1 MIAGIVLGSIVIVV
15 LMSLSIFVVRQQ
27 TFAVVERWGRFARVV
42 GPGVHGKIAI
52 AERVAGRVSIRV
64 QELNVKIRT
73 KTNDN
78 VFVDL
83 LIAVQYFVDGQDKV
97 WDAFYKLTDPKQQ
110 MESWIFDNVRA
121 KVPTMSLDSVFENK
135 DEIAKEIE
143 DSLGVRLGEYG
154 YKLVRALV
162 NDIQPDAGVADA
174 MNEINK
180 QQRLRVAAEYEGEAR
195 KIIVIKGA
203 EADAKSKEL
212 SGEGIAKQR
221 IAIVAGIRESVRDAS
236 DALGVDPQSVM
247 TLVLMTQYYDML
259 TDVGRNSRTNTIL
272 LPHSPGA
279 VNDLREQIISSI
291 QAGRFA
297 SEDGEGKRW
306 ATQLPEGTL

>member
-1 MIAGIVLGSIVIVV
+1 MIPGIVIGSIVVIV
-15 LMSLSIFVVRQQ
+15 LIILALYVVRQQ
-27 TFAVVERWGRFARVV
+27 TFAVMERWGKFARVV
-42 GPGVHGKIAI
+42 GPGVHGKIPI

-73 KTNDN
+73 KTSDN

-83 LIAVQYFVDGQDKV
+83 LIAVQYYVDGQAKV

-143 DSLGVRLGEYG
+143 DSLGIRLGEYG

-203 EADAKSKEL
+203 EADARSKEL

-221 IAIVAGIRESVRDAS
+221 IAIVAGLRESVKDAS

-259 TDVGRNSRTNTIL
+259 TDVGKNAETNTIL
-272 LPHSPGA
+272 LPHSPAA
-279 VNDLREQIISSI
+279 VGDLREQIISSI
-291 QAGRFA
+291 QAGKVTGTA
-297 SEDGEGKRW
+297 KREK
-306 ATQLPEGTL
+306 A

>member
-1 MIAGIVLGSIVIVV
+1 MVAGIVLGSLFVIV
-15 LMSLSIFVVRQQ
+15 LIFLAIFVVRQQ
-27 TFAVVERWGRFARVV
+27 TFAVIERWGKFARTV
-42 GPGVHGKIAI
+42 GPGIHSKVPIMD
-52 AERVAGRVSIRV
+52 RVAGRVSIRV
-64 QELNVKIRT
+64 QELNVKINT

-83 LIAVQYFVDGQDKV
+83 LIAVQYFVDGEDKV

-110 MESWIFDNVRA
+110 MESWVFDNVRA

-143 DSLGVRLGEYG
+143 DSLGIRLGEYG

-162 NDIQPDAGVADA
+162 NDIQPDKGVADA
-174 MNEINK
+174 MNEINR
-180 QQRLRVAAEYEGEAR
+180 QQRLRVAAEYEGEAK

-203 EADAKSKEL
+203 EADARSKEL

-221 IAIVAGIRESVRDAS
+221 IAIVAGLRESVKDAS
-236 DALGVDPQSVM
+236 DALGVDPESVM

-259 TDVGRNSRTNTIL
+259 TDVGRNSRTNTIM

-279 VNDLREQIISSI
+279 VNDLRQQIISAI
-291 QAGRFA
+291 ETGKLAGM
-297 SEDGEGKRW
+297 DEGGKK
-306 ATQLPEGTL
+306 

>member
-1 MIAGIVLGSIVIVV
+1 MIAGIVIGSIVVIV
-15 LMSLSIFVVRQQ
+15 LIILALYVVRQQ
-27 TFAVVERWGRFARVV
+27 TFAVIERWGKFAKVV
-42 GPGVHGKIAI
+42 GPGVHGKIPI

-143 DSLGVRLGEYG
+143 DSLGIRLGEYG

-180 QQRLRVAAEYEGEAR
+180 QQRLRVAAEYEGEAK
-195 KIIVIKGA
+195 KIIVIKEA
-203 EADAKSKEL
+203 EADARSKEL
-212 SGEGIAKQR
+212 SGEGVAKQR
-221 IAIVAGIRESVRDAS
+221 IAIVAGLRESVKDAS

-259 TDVGRNSRTNTIL
+259 TDVGKNAETNTIL
-272 LPHSPGA
+272 LPHSPAA
-279 VNDLREQIISSI
+279 VGDLREQIISSI
-291 QAGRFA
+291 QAGKVTGTA
-297 SEDGEGKRW
+297 KR
-306 ATQLPEGTL
+306 EKV

>member
-1 MIAGIVLGSIVIVV
+1 MIPGIVIGSIVVIV
-15 LMSLSIFVVRQQ
+15 LIILALYVVRQQ
-27 TFAVVERWGRFARVV
+27 TFAVMERWGKFARVV
-42 GPGVHGKIAI
+42 GPGVHGKIPI

-73 KTNDN
+73 KTSDN

-143 DSLGVRLGEYG
+143 DSLGIRLGEYG

-203 EADAKSKEL
+203 EADARSKEL

-221 IAIVAGIRESVRDAS
+221 IAIVAGLRESVKDAS

-259 TDVGRNSRTNTIL
+259 TDVGKNAETNTIL
-272 LPHSPGA
+272 LPHSPAA
-279 VNDLREQIISSI
+279 VGDLREQIISSI
-291 QAGRFA
+291 QAGKVTGTA
-297 SEDGEGKRW
+297 KREK
-306 ATQLPEGTL
+306 A

>member
-1 MIAGIVLGSIVIVV
+1 MNIVGIVLGIVV
-15 LMSLSIFVVRQQ
+15 AVILLVVAIYVVRQQ
-27 TFAVVERWGRFARVV
+27 TFAVSERWGKFNRIV
-42 GPGVHGKIAI
+42 GPGIHLKVPVMD
-52 AERVAGRVSIRV
+52 RVAGRVSIRV
-64 QELNVKIRT
+64 QELNVSIKT

-83 LIAVQYFVDGQDKV
+83 LIAVQYFVDGKDQV
-97 WDAFYKLTDPKQQ
+97 WDAFYRLTDPKQQ

-121 KVPTMSLDSVFENK
+121 KVPGMTLDSVFENK
-135 DEIAKEIE
+135 EEIAKEIE
-143 DSLGVRLGEYG
+143 DSLGVRLSEYG

-162 NDIQPDAGVADA
+162 NDIQPDKGVADA

-180 QQRLRVAAEYEGEAR
+180 QQRLRVAAEHEGEAK
-195 KIIVIKGA
+195 KIIVIKEA
-203 EADAKSKEL
+203 EADARSKEL

-221 IAIVAGIRESVRDAS
+221 IAIVAGLRESVKDAS
-236 DALGVDPQSVM
+236 DALGVEAESVM

-291 QAGRFA
+291 EAGKVTGEA
-297 SEDGEGKRW
+297 EDKKV
-306 ATQLPEGTL
+306 

>member
-1 MIAGIVLGSIVIVV
+1 MIPGIVIGSIVVIV
-15 LMSLSIFVVRQQ
+15 LIILALYVVRQQ
-27 TFAVVERWGRFARVV
+27 TFAVIERWGKFARVV
-42 GPGVHGKIAI
+42 GPGVHGKIPI

-143 DSLGVRLGEYG
+143 DSLGIRLGEYG

-180 QQRLRVAAEYEGEAR
+180 QQRLRVAAEYEGEAK
-195 KIIVIKGA
+195 KIIVIKEA
-203 EADAKSKEL
+203 EADARSKEL
-212 SGEGIAKQR
+212 SGEGVAKQR
-221 IAIVAGIRESVRDAS
+221 IAIVAGLRESVKDAS

-259 TDVGRNSRTNTIL
+259 TDVGKNAETNTIL
-272 LPHSPGA
+272 LPHSPAA
-279 VNDLREQIISSI
+279 VGDLREQIISSI
-291 QAGRFA
+291 QAGKVTGTA
-297 SEDGEGKRW
+297 KREK
-306 ATQLPEGTL
+306 A

>member
-1 MIAGIVLGSIVIVV
+1 MNIAGIVIGVIVAIV
-15 LMSLSIFVVRQQ
+15 LIALAIFVVRQQ
-27 TFAVVERWGRFARVV
+27 TFAVVERWGKFSRVA
-42 GPGVHGKIAI
+42 GPGVNFKIPI

-83 LIAVQYFVDGQDKV
+83 LIAVQYYVDGQEKV

-121 KVPTMSLDSVFENK
+121 KVPGMTLDSVFENK

-162 NDIQPDAGVADA
+162 NDIQPDKGVADA
-174 MNEINK
+174 MNEINR
-180 QQRLRVAAEYEGEAR
+180 QQRLRVAAEYEGEAK
-195 KIIVIKGA
+195 KIIVIKEA
-203 EADAKSKEL
+203 EADARSKEL

-221 IAIVAGIRESVRDAS
+221 IAIVAGLRESVKDAS

-259 TDVGRNSRTNTIL
+259 TDVGKNADTNTIL

-279 VNDLREQIISSI
+279 VGDLREQIISSI
-291 QAGRFA
+291 QAGKV
-297 SEDGEGKRW
+297 SG
-306 ATQLPEGTL
+306 GTKDRKT

>member
-1 MIAGIVLGSIVIVV
+1 VA
-15 LMSLSIFVVRQQ
+15 
-27 TFAVVERWGRFARVV
+27 
-42 GPGVHGKIAI
+42 GPGVNFKIPI

-83 LIAVQYFVDGQDKV
+83 LIAVQYYVDGQEKV

-121 KVPTMSLDSVFENK
+121 KVPGMTLDSVFENK

-162 NDIQPDAGVADA
+162 NDIQPDKGVADA
-174 MNEINK
+174 MNEINR
-180 QQRLRVAAEYEGEAR
+180 QQRLRVAAEYEGEAK
-195 KIIVIKGA
+195 KIIVIKEA
-203 EADAKSKEL
+203 EADARSKEL

-221 IAIVAGIRESVRDAS
+221 IAIVAGLRESVKDAS

-259 TDVGRNSRTNTIL
+259 TDVGKNADTNTIL

-279 VNDLREQIISSI
+279 VGDLREQIISSI
-291 QAGRFA
+291 QAGKV
-297 SEDGEGKRW
+297 SG
-306 ATQLPEGTL
+306 GTKDRKA

>member
-1 MIAGIVLGSIVIVV
+1 MNVVGIVLGTLVGIVLIA
-15 LMSLSIFVVRQQ
+15 LAIFVVRQQ
-27 TFAVVERWGRFARVV
+27 TFAVVERWGKFNRIV
-42 GPGVHGKIAI
+42 GPGLHAKVPIMD
-52 AERVAGRVSIRV
+52 RVAGRVSIRV
-64 QELNVKIRT
+64 QELNVTIKT
-73 KTNDN
+73 KTSDN

-83 LIAVQYFVDGQDKV
+83 LIAVQYFVDGEDKV

-162 NDIQPDAGVADA
+162 NDIQPDKGVADA
-174 MNEINK
+174 MNEINR
-180 QQRLRVAAEYEGEAR
+180 QQRLRVAAEYEGEAK
-195 KIIVIKGA
+195 KIIVIKEA
-203 EADAKSKEL
+203 EADARSKEL

-221 IAIVAGIRESVRDAS
+221 IAIVAGLRESVKDAS
-236 DALGVDPQSVM
+236 DALGVNAESVM

-259 TDVGRNSRTNTIL
+259 TDVGKTSRTNTIL

-279 VNDLREQIISSI
+279 VGDLREQIISSI
-291 QAGRFA
+291 ETGKVAGGG
-297 SEDGEGKRW
+297 EDRK
-306 ATQLPEGTL
+306 A

>member
-1 MIAGIVLGSIVIVV
+1 MNVVGIVIGVIVGIVLIA
-15 LMSLSIFVVRQQ
+15 LAIFVVRQQ
-27 TFAVVERWGRFARVV
+27 TFAVVERWGKFSRVAA
-42 GPGVHGKIAI
+42 PGVNFKIPI

-73 KTNDN
+73 KTSDN

-83 LIAVQYFVDGQDKV
+83 LIAVQYYVDGQAKV

-162 NDIQPDAGVADA
+162 NDIQPDKGVADA
-174 MNEINK
+174 MNEINR
-180 QQRLRVAAEYEGEAR
+180 QQRLRVAAEYEGEAK
-195 KIIVIKGA
+195 KIIVIKEA
-203 EADAKSKEL
+203 EADARSKEL

-221 IAIVAGIRESVRDAS
+221 IAIVAGLRESVKDAS

-259 TDVGRNSRTNTIL
+259 TDVGKNADTNTIL

-279 VNDLREQIISSI
+279 VGDLREQIISSI
-291 QAGRFA
+291 QAGKVSGA
-297 SEDGEGKRW
+297 SKDKK
-306 ATQLPEGTL
+306 A